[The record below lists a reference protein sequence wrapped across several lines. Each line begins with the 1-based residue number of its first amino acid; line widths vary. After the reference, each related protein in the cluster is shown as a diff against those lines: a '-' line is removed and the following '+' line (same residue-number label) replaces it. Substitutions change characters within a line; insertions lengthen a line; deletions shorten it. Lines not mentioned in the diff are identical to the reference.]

1 MAASSAVAPHL
12 FVRHLRWL
20 LLGCVLMM
28 CVGLDLAIVWSRKED
43 PAATGVG
50 NAILSIQ
57 EFHTLLYDSGLR
69 LRVSGD
75 SLTVSPL
82 KLLGPFRLGIAHSL
96 TASAVTV
103 ETFPDTSLRS
113 QSNLHPPS
121 FDRFLVSLK
130 PSFNRFLASL
140 IPGEVSIVIAHAE
153 CGPLRIVQH
162 QGDQQTVI
170 FAAATCHT
178 SLRSA
183 KVLCKDG
190 VIRTSG
196 NDVPFHELLYDGRN
210 WKLRTP
216 LGQREVVEVGD
227 FSPSSSLE

>member
-1 MAASSAVAPHL
+1 MAASSAVATHL

-20 LLGCVLMM
+20 LLGCVLMI
-28 CVGLDLAIVWSRKED
+28 CVGLALAIVWGRKED

-140 IPGEVSIVIAHAE
+140 IPGSGLYRHCPCRMRATQDRPTPRGSTNGH
-153 CGPLRIVQH
+153 LRRGNLPYQPTIGQ
-162 QGDQQTVI
+162 
-170 FAAATCHT
+170 
-178 SLRSA
+178 SA
-183 KVLCKDG
+183 L
-190 VIRTSG
+190 
-196 NDVPFHELLYDGRN
+196 
-210 WKLRTP
+210 
-216 LGQREVVEVGD
+216 QRWSNPYKRE
-227 FSPSSSLE
+227 